1 MFKYVSDISD
11 LSHSIIENHLEKKI
25 IAIDATLGNGYDTDF
40 LCERFEKVY
49 SFDVQEEACLN
60 YKLKNRKNVSVVN
73 DSHHKFDEYVIED
86 KVNCI
91 MYNLGFLPGSNK
103 EITTLAKTTMKSIEA
118 GLEILD
124 SNGIMTI
131 AIYRGHSEGKN
142 EENFIMEY
150 VRNLPKNIYG
160 VMLHEY
166 LNRAK
171 SAPLLIV
178 IEKKWNWYYIEK

>member
-11 LSHSIIENHLEKKI
+11 LSHSIIENNLEKRVV
-25 IAIDATLGNGYDTDF
+25 AIDATLGNGYDTDF

-60 YKLKNRKNVSVVN
+60 YKLKNRENVFVIN
-73 DSHHKFDEYVIED
+73 DSHHKFREYVQED

-91 MYNLGFLPGSNK
+91 MYNLGFLPGGNK
-103 EITTLAKTTMKSIEA
+103 EITTLAKTTMKSIEE
-118 GLEILD
+118 GLELLD

-131 AIYRGHSEGKN
+131 AVYRGHAEGKN
-142 EENFIMEY
+142 EEHFIMEY

-171 SAPLLIV
+171 TAPLLIV
-178 IEKKWNWYYIEK
+178 IEKK

>member
-60 YKLKNRKNVSVVN
+60 

-118 GLEILD
+118 GLELLD

-178 IEKKWNWYYIEK
+178 IEKK

>member
-11 LSHSIIENHLEKKI
+11 LSHSIIENHLEKRVV
-25 IAIDATLGNGYDTDF
+25 AIDATLGNGYDTDF

-60 YKLKNRKNVSVVN
+60 YKLKNKENVSVIN
-73 DSHHKFDEYVIED
+73 DSHHKFKEYVLED

-91 MYNLGFLPGSNK
+91 MYNLGFLPGGNK
-103 EITTLAKTTMKSIEA
+103 EITTLSKTTMKSIEE
-118 GLEILD
+118 GLELLD

-131 AIYRGHSEGKN
+131 AVYRGHAEGKN
-142 EENFIMEY
+142 EEHFIMEY

-171 SAPLLIV
+171 TAPLLIV
-178 IEKKWNWYYIEK
+178 IEKK

>member
-103 EITTLAKTTMKSIEA
+103 EITTLAKTTMKSIEV
-118 GLEILD
+118 GLELLD

-178 IEKKWNWYYIEK
+178 IEKK

>member
-11 LSHSIIENHLEKKI
+11 LSHSIIENHLEKKNVV
-25 IAIDATLGNGYDTDF
+25 IDATMGNGYDTVYLGNLVGDSG
-40 LCERFEKVY
+40 KVY
-49 SFDVQEEACLN
+49 AFDVQEEACLN

-103 EITTLAKTTMKSIEA
+103 EITTLAKTTMKSIEE
-118 GLEILD
+118 GLEFLD

-131 AIYRGHSEGKN
+131 AVYRGHAEGKN
-142 EENFIMEY
+142 EEHFIMEY

-178 IEKKWNWYYIEK
+178 IEKK

>member
-11 LSHSIIENHLEKKI
+11 LSHSIIENHLEKRFV
-25 IAIDATLGNGYDTDF
+25 AIDGTLGNGYDTDF

-60 YKLKNRKNVSVVN
+60 YKLKNKENVSIIN
-73 DSHHKFDEYVIED
+73 DSHHKFKEYVLED

-91 MYNLGFLPGSNK
+91 MYNLGFLPGGNK
-103 EITTLAKTTMKSIEA
+103 EITTLAKTTMKSIED
-118 GLEILD
+118 GLELLD

-131 AIYRGHSEGKN
+131 AVYRGHAEGKN
-142 EENFIMEY
+142 EEHFIMEY
-150 VRNLPKNIYG
+150 VRKLPKNLYG

-171 SAPLLIV
+171 TAPLLIV
-178 IEKKWNWYYIEK
+178 IEKK

>member
-1 MFKYVSDISD
+1 
-11 LSHSIIENHLEKKI
+11 
-25 IAIDATLGNGYDTDF
+25 
-40 LCERFEKVY
+40 
-49 SFDVQEEACLN
+49 
-60 YKLKNRKNVSVVN
+60 
-73 DSHHKFDEYVIED
+73 
-86 KVNCI
+86 
-91 MYNLGFLPGSNK
+91 
-103 EITTLAKTTMKSIEA
+103 
-118 GLEILD
+118 
-124 SNGIMTI
+124 MTI

-178 IEKKWNWYYIEK
+178 IEKK